1 MKRYSRYLRFAALAL
16 VAVAALQA
24 DFIKNERKRKRAPEF
39 ELTDSA
45 GSTVRMSDY
54 KGKVVLLDFWATWCV
69 PCKTEIPWFIEF
81 AEKYKNDGLVVL
93 GVSMDTDG
101 WLVVEP
107 FVESLKINYPVVLG
121 SKRAAYLY
129 GDIDALPVTFV
140 VDRDQR
146 VAGIH
151 VGLAKK
157 KDLEEQ
163 IKKLLDVST
172 TTPAK

>member
-1 MKRYSRYLRFAALAL
+1 MIKPYSRSVRFAAVAL
-16 VAVAALQA
+16 LGIAALQA
-24 DFIKNERKRKRAPEF
+24 DFIKNEDKRKRAPEF
-39 ELTDSA
+39 ELPDST
-45 GSTVRMSDY
+45 GTTVRMSDY

-93 GVSMDTDG
+93 GVSMDKEG
-101 WLVVEP
+101 WPVVKP
-107 FVESLKINYPVVLG
+107 FVENLKINYPIVLG
-121 SKRAAYLY
+121 VKRTQYLY
-129 GDIDALPVTFV
+129 GDFEGLPVTFV

-157 KDLEEQ
+157 KELEDQ
-163 IKKLLDVST
+163 IKKLLRLPDE
-172 TTPAK
+172 PR